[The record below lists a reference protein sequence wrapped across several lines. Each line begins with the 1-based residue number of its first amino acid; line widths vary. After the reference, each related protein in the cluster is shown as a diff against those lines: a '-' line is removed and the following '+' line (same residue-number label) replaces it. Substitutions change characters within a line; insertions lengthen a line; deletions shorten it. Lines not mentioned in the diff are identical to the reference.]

1 MKSPLDLLRTTGA
14 KRTWFFL
21 VLAWALIR
29 TIAVKDFFSAYGI
42 HPWIYLVIDLLS
54 SIPYAHYSA
63 NLVISYLDKK
73 WDNARKNFLLTTI
86 FFYVPDIYIFTAAN
100 KIPKPLLV
108 GFIVSVLIF
117 STIAIVGIVR
127 RIKDGRQ

>member
-21 VLAWALIR
+21 VIAWALIR

-73 WDNARKNFLLTTI
+73 WDNARINFFLTAI